1 MRPNPDLQLHKLDVA
16 VSKVVPQV
24 VEDLAVDLAAAWV
37 LEAEAVKSISPTFV
51 TTHPIPSFG
60 SSLGIILT

>member
-1 MRPNPDLQLHKLDVA
+1 MRPNPDLLLHKLDA
-16 VSKVVPQV
+16 AASKVALQV

-51 TTHPIPSFG
+51 TTYPIPSFG
-60 SSLGIILT
+60 SSLGIVLT